1 MYIVN
6 ILYLTKT
13 VYYVLAFIELCSKD
27 VHQYIFI
34 FKCFTRNIFL
44 FFICSYLFICIQSKN
59 VYKKYDIQLSERTVL
74 NNKRNI

>member
-44 FFICSYLFICIQSKN
+44 FFICIYMHSK
-59 VYKKYDIQLSERTVL
+59 
-74 NNKRNI
+74 